1 MSEQDES
8 KRRGWLDRVEQL
20 GNALPDPAF
29 IFVALIFVVMIVSAI
44 GASLG
49 WSAVNP
55 SSGER
60 IVVKSLFSAANMRKL
75 LVDMPQTLAAFP
87 PLGFVLVV
95 MLGAAVAERA
105 GLFTLMIG
113 RAVRNL
119 PMRFLTPATYLVGVL
134 SHQAA
139 DAAYVV
145 LIPLAAIVYVE
156 SGRHP
161 LAGIAAA
168 YAGISGAFA
177 ANLLPGQFDVLI
189 LGITQAAAKLL
200 VPDYGLNPLGNWWFT
215 GTLGLTLVPIVWF
228 VCDRIIEP
236 RLWRWKA
243 DGPDAD
249 LAVPVG
255 EPSPGQQRGLRNA
268 GIAALVVIALFA
280 ALVFLPNY
288 HPLIDDTAKGA
299 ARTAPFYNGL
309 IAAFFL
315 LFLICGW
322 AYGAAAGTI
331 HSHRDV
337 ARMMGEGMRDIAP
350 YIVVV
355 FFAAHFVAVF
365 GWSSLGPI
373 MAINGAEQLR
383 ALALPVPLL
392 LVVLLLMSS
401 VFDLL
406 IGSASAKWSVMAPIA
421 VPLLMML
428 GVSPE
433 MTTAA
438 YRMGDSIF
446 NIVTPVASNF
456 VLVLVMCQRWVK
468 GFGVGSL
475 IAMMLPLSIAI
486 GLTGMC
492 LVVGWTAME
501 LPVGPGAPAIYAL
514 PTTR

>member
-1 MSEQDES
+1 MNDQATVE
-8 KRRGWLDRVEQL
+8 RRSWLDRIERL

-29 IFVALIFVVMIVSAI
+29 IFVALIALVMVVSAI
-44 GASLG
+44 AAATG

-55 SSGER
+55 STGER
-60 IVVKSLFSAANMRKL
+60 IVVESLFSADNLRKL
-75 LVDMPQTLAAFP
+75 LVDMPKTLAAFP

-105 GLFTLMIG
+105 GLFTVLIG

-119 PMRFLTPATYLVGVL
+119 PMRWLTPCTYLVGLL
-134 SHQAA
+134 SHHAG
-139 DAAYVV
+139 DAPYVV
-145 LIPLAAIVYVE
+145 LIPLAAIVYAE
-156 SGRHP
+156 AGRHP

-177 ANLLPGQFDVLI
+177 GNILPGQFDVLI
-189 LGITQAAAKLL
+189 LGITQAAAHLL
-200 VPDYGLNPLGNWWFT
+200 APGHVLNPLGNWWFT
-215 GTLGLTLVPIVWF
+215 ATLGLILLPIVWF
-228 VCDRIIEP
+228 VCDRIVEP
-236 RLWRWKA
+236 RLARWQA
-243 DGPDAD
+243 DGPDAA
-249 LAVPVG
+249 LAAPVG
-255 EPSPGQQRGLRNA
+255 TLDAAMRRGLRRA
-268 GIAALVVIALFA
+268 GVAALLVIGLFGAL
-280 ALVFLPNY
+280 ALMPGF
-288 HPLIDDTAKGA
+288 HPLVDDTAKGA
-299 ARTAPFYNGL
+299 ARLTPFYGAL

-315 LFLICGW
+315 LFLACGW

-331 HSHRDV
+331 RSHRDV
-337 ARMMGEGMRDIAP
+337 VKMMGDGMRDLAP
-350 YIVVV
+350 YVVIV

-365 GWSSLGPI
+365 AWSNLGPV
-373 MAINGAEQLR
+373 MAIKGAGLLQQ
-383 ALALPVPLL
+383 LALPVPLL
-392 LVVLLLMSS
+392 LIVLLLMSS

-421 VPLLMML
+421 VPLLMLL

-475 IAMMLPLSIAI
+475 IAMMLPFSIAI
-486 GLTGMC
+486 GLTGLA
-492 LVVGWTAME
+492 LVATWVTLE
-501 LPVGPGAPAIYAL
+501 LPVGPGAPVRYSL
-514 PTTR
+514 PAPQ